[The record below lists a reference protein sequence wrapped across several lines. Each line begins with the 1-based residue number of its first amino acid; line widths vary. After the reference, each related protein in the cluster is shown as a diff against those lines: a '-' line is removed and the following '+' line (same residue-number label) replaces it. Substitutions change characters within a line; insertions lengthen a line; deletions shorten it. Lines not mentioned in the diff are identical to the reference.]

1 MISVAVTTYNGE
13 KYIEEQ
19 LQSICEQTLS
29 VDEIII
35 VDDCS
40 TDNTVD
46 IVENF
51 ILRNEEK
58 RIHLLV
64 NKKNLGYTKNF
75 YKAISMTHGD
85 YIFLSDQ
92 DDIWKTN
99 KVERM
104 IDVMRT
110 TDSDILCSAF
120 DIIDEKGVI
129 TKKVFRIPDFIQNA
143 PEGVSEVSIKRLM
156 LGNIAQ
162 GCTYCF
168 TKKVRDIYIKIRYTE
183 IIHDHQLMVIGAAVG
198 KAGFLNEKL
207 IGYRIH
213 SDNAIGFTDK
223 KTLRGIDFRIRHKE
237 PMMVTLLK
245 RIRKYHKVPFY
256 YQCVLMHYLRIPIL
270 RAVIKRFFG
279 K

>member
-143 PEGVSEVSIKRLM
+143 P
-156 LGNIAQ
+156 
-162 GCTYCF
+162 
-168 TKKVRDIYIKIRYTE
+168 
-183 IIHDHQLMVIGAAVG
+183 
-198 KAGFLNEKL
+198 
-207 IGYRIH
+207 
-213 SDNAIGFTDK
+213 
-223 KTLRGIDFRIRHKE
+223 
-237 PMMVTLLK
+237 
-245 RIRKYHKVPFY
+245 
-256 YQCVLMHYLRIPIL
+256 
-270 RAVIKRFFG
+270 
-279 K
+279 